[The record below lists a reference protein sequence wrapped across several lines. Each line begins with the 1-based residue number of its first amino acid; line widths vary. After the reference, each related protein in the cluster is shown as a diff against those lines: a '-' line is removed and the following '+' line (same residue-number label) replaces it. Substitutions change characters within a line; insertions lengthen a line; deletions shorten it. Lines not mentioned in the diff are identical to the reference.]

1 MVFHLVW
8 NKNSDNYL
16 IHLLKNFNISAAFD
30 TVHLYSIVH
39 PESKVASLNS
49 EESSSS
55 SSSDEEDGSNFEE
68 KLKMLR
74 TYIREDSSQQTKLT
88 AVLESLLEQKKNQM
102 SADRGISQAHG
113 SKK

>member
-1 MVFHLVW
+1 M
-8 NKNSDNYL
+8 KY
-16 IHLLKNFNISAAFD
+16 
-30 TVHLYSIVH
+30 
-39 PESKVASLNS
+39 
-49 EESSSS
+49 EESFSS